1 MINTKILII
10 GAGPAGLAIAGR
22 LRQLSIPFEII
33 EKSQQVGASWIEH
46 YDRLHLHTVKELS
59 HLPFLPFPEDY
70 PLYVPRLQLLAY
82 FEQYAKHFDIQPLF
96 GMEATAI
103 QRSDDKWLVKTAKGI
118 DFLCEK
124 VVLATGLNRI
134 PNRPAF
140 SGEAQF
146 KGTIIHSKAYKNAD
160 RFAGQTVL
168 VVGMGNTGAEIALDL
183 CENGIETFL
192 SVRGAVNVVPRDT
205 FAGPTQR
212 TALKLAKLPNWI
224 GDPIGVLLRRLT
236 VGDLSKYG
244 LPTPKMPPAKQLR
257 TTGKTPVIDIGT
269 IDHIK
274 VGNIKV
280 LPGIAYFDDD
290 AVAFTN
296 GEKRQFDA
304 VILATGYSPKI
315 EELLEDTRGLLD
327 PYGLPK
333 NCIAEGKHKG
343 LYFLGFDNYVAGG
356 ILGVI
361 YRDSEQIAKNI
372 AQEMKGQ

>member
-1 MINTKILII
+1 MTNTRILII

-22 LRQLSIPFEII
+22 LRHLNIPFEII
-33 EKSQQVGASWIEH
+33 EKSQQVGATWVEH

-70 PLYVPRLQLLAY
+70 PRYVPRLQLITY
-82 FEQYAKHFDIQPLF
+82 FEQYAKKFDIQPLF
-96 GMEATAI
+96 EVAATSI
-103 QRSDDKWLVKTAKGI
+103 QRSDEKWLVKTAKGL

-124 VVLATGLNRI
+124 VILATGLNRV
-134 PNRPAF
+134 PNRPVF
-140 SGEAQF
+140 LGEAQF

-160 RFAGQTVL
+160 LFAGQTVL

-183 CENGIETFL
+183 CENGIKTFL
-192 SVRGAVNVVPRDT
+192 SVRGTVNVVPRDT
-205 FAGPTQR
+205 FAGPTQL

-224 GDPIGVLLRRLT
+224 GDPIGLLLRRLT
-236 VGDLSKYG
+236 VGNLAKYG

-274 VGNIKV
+274 AGNIKV
-280 LPGIAYFDDD
+280 LPGIAYFDEE
-290 AVAFTN
+290 AITFTN
-296 GEKRQFDA
+296 GEKKRFDT
-304 VILATGYSPKI
+304 VILATGYHAKI
-315 EELLEDTRGLLD
+315 EALLEDTSDLFD
-327 PYGLPK
+327 AYGLPK
-333 NCIAEGKHKG
+333 NCIGEGKYKG

-361 YRDSEQIAKNI
+361 YRDSERIAKNI
-372 AQEMKGQ
+372 AQEMKAL